1 MLVCLQHFRSRR
13 PPKSERRARRGLQ
26 ADGKGTIPLL
36 LKKELVRTD
45 ESFGSQEDALRSI
58 AQRFVDHGYAKD
70 TYPQAII
77 DRERVYPTGLP
88 AEAFDIA
95 ISHCDSDHVN
105 ESAIG
110 VSVLAEPVDFEMM
123 GKISD
128 DILHP
133 YVIFMLA
140 IKDPKAQ
147 VPTLQKMMQVI
158 QNKDLLNQVR
168 AAKTAEEVFDLLAP
182 ALEE

>member
-1 MLVCLQHFRSRR
+1 M
-13 PPKSERRARRGLQ
+13 
-26 ADGKGTIPLL
+26 
-36 LKKELVRTD
+36 
-45 ESFGSQEDALRSI
+45 
-58 AQRFVDHGYAKD
+58 
-70 TYPQAII
+70 
-77 DRERVYPTGLP
+77 YPTGLP

-147 VPTLQKMMQVI
+147 VPTLSKMMQVI
-158 QNKDLLNQVR
+158 QNKDLLNQIR